1 MAILTGTSDDLPH
14 TGNSNHKKSLSKA
27 AIKNRWLIAAS
38 AVGIHISIG
47 SVYAW
52 SVFNLPLENAFG
64 WGKSDIA
71 ITFSLAIFFLGMS
84 AAVMGHFVERHG
96 PRKSGMV
103 AACFWGTGLI
113 VASLGVKFGIIQV
126 LWLGYGVLGGIGLGI
141 GYITPVSTL
150 VKWFPDRRGLAT
162 GLAIMGFGF
171 GAAIGAPAYNYIM
184 SDVTAGKLGMSEE
197 IYRSGISSY
206 NSAKKILKEIHVH
219 NDSAEDYDME
229 WLFSA
234 VTAANKDEVLALL
247 PEKLAKDADPQLDK
261 LNKSLTNYQLAP
273 FWEMRNTDKFR
284 SAIAS
289 GISTNFLIIG
299 LTYLVVMFAAASYIA
314 RPPQGWMPA
323 SMKAAVDSGKKKII
337 PDLTQMTANAA
348 VKKAPFYGLWIMMFI
363 NISCGIG
370 IIYTA
375 SPLAQESIGLTPGE
389 AAAVV
394 GMMSIFN
401 GLGRIGW
408 ASFSDFL
415 GRANT
420 YTLFF
425 VVEIFAFYFLPN
437 ITSIIMF
444 QVVLYLILTMYG
456 GGFATLPAY
465 IGDLFGTKQLGAIHG
480 YVLTAWAMAGV
491 FGPQIVAR
499 LYEATGSYETVLH
512 IFSGVFAFA
521 LAVSILMTIHI
532 IKARHRMTAVTVFKY
547 ENEDFIRTQTTLLNE
562 DGKSA
567 INTKLDRNNPSYDAL
582 LKKNSFTGE
591 ATIFGRLY
599 ETYYAPLTDGD
610 GTLTGAIFVGN
621 QK

>member
-1 MAILTGTSDDLPH
+1 MGESTSKPYSGIVSDA
-14 TGNSNHKKSLSKA
+14 SSKTSA
-27 AIKNRWLIAAS
+27 VSKIKNRWLIAAS

-52 SVFNLPLENAFG
+52 SVFNIPLENAFG
-64 WGKSDIA
+64 WAKSDVA
-71 ITFSLAIFFLGMS
+71 ITFSLAIFFLGTS
-84 AAVMGHFVERHG
+84 AAVMGHFVERYG
-96 PRKSGMV
+96 PRVSGMV
-103 AACFWGTGLI
+103 AASFWGTGLI
-113 VASLGVKFGIIQV
+113 VASLGVKLGILQI
-126 LWLGYGVLGGIGLGI
+126 LWLGYGILGGIGLGI

-171 GAAIGAPAYNYIM
+171 GAAIGGPVYNYIM
-184 SDVTAGKLGMSEE
+184 TDVSARKMELPAQD
-197 IYRSGISSY
+197 YRVGISSY
-206 NSAKKILKEIHVH
+206 NTAKTILKNIHVNDKSTEDFDYDQFMHTIKAGENEKIL
-219 NDSAEDYDME
+219 AM
-229 WLFSA
+229 
-234 VTAANKDEVLALL
+234 L
-247 PEKLAKDADPQLDK
+247 PEKLAHDAEPQLVKIKDALNNYK
-261 LNKSLTNYQLAP
+261 LAT
-273 FWEMRNTDKFR
+273 FWVSINTEKFKQ
-284 SAIAS
+284 AVAS
-289 GISTNFLIIG
+289 GIST
-299 LTYLVVMFAAASYIA
+299 TYLMAGLVYMLIMFAAASYIA
-314 RPPQGWMPA
+314 RPPKGWMPD
-323 SMKAAVDSGKKKII
+323 SMKAAVDAGKKKIV

-375 SPLAQESIGLTPGE
+375 SPLAQESIGLTPAE

-408 ASFSDFL
+408 ATFSDYL

-425 VVEIFAFYFLPN
+425 VVEIAAFYFLPN
-437 ITSIIMF
+437 ITSIILF

-465 IGDLFGTKQLGAIHG
+465 IGDLFGTRELGAIHG
-480 YVLTAWAMAGV
+480 YVLSSWGLAGV

-499 LYEATGSYETVLH
+499 LYEITGSYETVLH
-512 IFSGVFAFA
+512 VFSGIFAFA
-521 LAVSILMTIHI
+521 LTVSILMTIYI
-532 IKARHRMTAVTVFKY
+532 INARNRMTAVTIFKFDGQ
-547 ENEDFIRTQTTLLNE
+547 DFIRQQTNLLTA

-567 INTKLDRNNPSYDAL
+567 INTKLDRENPGYQCLL
-582 LKKNSFTGE
+582 LKHSFSGE
-591 ATIFGRLY
+591 AILFGRDY
-599 ETYYAPLTDGD
+599 ETYYAPLTDERGN
-610 GTLTGAIFVGN
+610 LIGAIFVGN

>member
-1 MAILTGTSDDLPH
+1 M
-14 TGNSNHKKSLSKA
+14 
-27 AIKNRWLIAAS
+27 KNRWLIAAS

-64 WGKSDIA
+64 WTKSDVS

-84 AAVMGHFVERHG
+84 AAVMGHFVERNG
-96 PRKSGMV
+96 PRISGMV
-103 AACFWGTGLI
+103 AATFWGIGLM
-113 VASLGVKFGIIQV
+113 VASLGVKLGVIEV

-171 GAAIGAPAYNYIM
+171 GAAIGGPVFNYIM
-184 SDVTAGKLGMSEE
+184 SDVTAGKLEMRVQD
-197 IYRSGISSY
+197 YRAGISNY
-206 NSAKKILKEIHVH
+206 NSAKKILKSIHINDDSTVGYGIEQLLNTVKAGNNKEILV
-219 NDSAEDYDME
+219 M
-229 WLFSA
+229 
-234 VTAANKDEVLALL
+234 L
-247 PEKLAKDADPQLDK
+247 PEKLAQDAVSSLEK
-261 LNKSLTNYQLAP
+261 LNAALNNEKVAP
-273 FWEMRNTDKFR
+273 FWEMKESERFK

-289 GISTNFLIIG
+289 GISATYLIAG
-299 LTYLVVMFAAASYIA
+299 LTYLIIMFAAASYIE
-314 RPPQGWMPA
+314 RPPSGWMPA
-323 SMKAAVDSGKKKII
+323 RMKADVDSGKRKVI

-348 VKKAPFYGLWIMMFI
+348 IKKAPFYGLWIMMFI

-370 IIYTA
+370 IIYSA
-375 SPLAQESIGLTPGE
+375 SPLAQESIGLTPAQ

-394 GMMSIFN
+394 GLMSIFN

-408 ASFSDFL
+408 ASFSDYL

-425 VVEIFAFYFLPN
+425 AVQIAAFWFLPN
-437 ITSIIMF
+437 ITSIILF
-444 QVVLYLILTMYG
+444 QVVLYMILTFYG

-465 IGDLFGTKQLGAIHG
+465 IGDLFGTKELGAIHG
-480 YVLTAWAMAGV
+480 YVLSAWAMAGV

-499 LYEATGSYETVLH
+499 LYEVTGSYETVLH
-512 IFSGVFAFA
+512 VFSGVFIFA

-532 IKARHRMTAVTVFKY
+532 INARNRMTTVTVFNY
-547 ENEDFIRTQTTLLNE
+547 DGQDFIRIQTTLLTDE
-562 DGKSA
+562 GKSA
-567 INTKLDRNNPSYDAL
+567 VNTKLDRTFPSYQAL
-582 LKKNSFTGE
+582 IENRSYIGE
-591 ATIFGRLY
+591 AIIFGRDY
-599 ETYYAPLTDGD
+599 ETYYAPLTDEQGQ
-610 GTLTGAIFVGN
+610 LSGAIFVGN

>member
-1 MAILTGTSDDLPH
+1 MAILTGSSDDISVSA
-14 TGNSNHKKSLSKA
+14 N
-27 AIKNRWLIAAS
+27 KNRWLIAAC
-38 AVGIHISIG
+38 AIGIHISIG

-64 WGKSDIA
+64 WEKSDIA
-71 ITFSLAIFFLGMS
+71 ITFSLAIFFLGVS

-96 PRKSGMV
+96 PRKSGIV
-103 AACFWGTGLI
+103 AAAFWGSGLI
-113 VASLGVKFGIIQV
+113 VASLGVKLGILEV
-126 LWLGYGVLGGIGLGI
+126 LWIGYGVLGGIGLGI

-150 VKWFPDRRGLAT
+150 IKWFPDRRGLAT

-171 GAAIGAPAYNYIM
+171 GAAVGAPIYDHIM
-184 SDVTAGKLGMSEE
+184 SDVAAAKLDMNDKV
-197 IYRSGISSY
+197 YRSGISNY
-206 NSAKKILKEIHVH
+206 NYSKKLIKEIQV
-219 NDSAEDYDME
+219 NNESSDQYDLG
-229 WLFSA
+229 WLLSEIKNG
-234 VTAANKDEVLALL
+234 NKDKVLGLL
-247 PEKLAKDADPQLDK
+247 PEKMAHDAEPRLEK
-261 LNKSLTNYQLAP
+261 LGNSISSPDMAS
-273 FWEMRNTDKFR
+273 FWNVAGSSKFKN
-284 SAIAS
+284 AIAS
-289 GISTNFLIIG
+289 GVSTNFLIVGIA
-299 LTYLVVMFAAASYIA
+299 YLIIMFASASYMA

-323 SMKAAVDSGKKKII
+323 RMKADVDSGKKKII

-348 VKKAPFYGLWIMMFI
+348 VKTAPFYGLWIMIFI
-363 NISCGIG
+363 NVSCGIG

-375 SPLAQESIGLTPGE
+375 SPLAQESIGLSPAQ

-425 VVEIFAFYFLPN
+425 VVQIFAFYFLPN
-437 ITSIIMF
+437 ITSIILF

-480 YVLTAWAMAGV
+480 YVLTAWAAAGI

-499 LYEATGSYETVLH
+499 LYEATGSYESVLH
-512 IFSGVFAFA
+512 IFSAVFAFA
-521 LAVSILMTIHI
+521 LAVSILMSIYI
-532 IKARHRMTAVTVFKY
+532 INARNRMTAASVFSLDG
-547 ENEDFIRTQTTLLNE
+547 NDFIRTQTTLLTE

-567 INTKLDRNNPSYDAL
+567 VNTKLERDNPAYQAL
-582 LKKNSFTGE
+582 LNKNSFTGE
-591 ATIFGRLY
+591 AIIFGRLY
-599 ETYYAPLTDGD
+599 ETFYAPLTDD
-610 GTLTGAIFVGN
+610 GGKLTGAIFVGN

>member
-1 MAILTGTSDDLPH
+1 M
-14 TGNSNHKKSLSKA
+14 
-27 AIKNRWLIAAS
+27 KNRWLIAVS

-64 WGKSDIA
+64 WAKSDVA

-84 AAVMGHFVERHG
+84 AAVMGHFVERYG
-96 PRKSGMV
+96 PRISGMV
-103 AACFWGTGLI
+103 AASFWGTGLM
-113 VASLGVKFGIIQV
+113 VASLGVKLGMIEI
-126 LWLGYGVLGGIGLGI
+126 LWLGYGVLGGIGLGV

-150 VKWFPDRRGLAT
+150 VKWFPDRRGMAT

-171 GAAIGAPAYNYIM
+171 GAAIGGPVYNSIMTGVAADSLEMPAANY
-184 SDVTAGKLGMSEE
+184 
-197 IYRSGISSY
+197 RNGISNY
-206 NSAKKILKEIHVH
+206 NSAKKILKSIHV
-219 NDSAEDYDME
+219 NDETTVSYEIDH
-229 WLFSA
+229 LLNA
-234 VTAANKDEVLALL
+234 VKAGNNEEILAML
-247 PEKLAKDADPQLDK
+247 PEKLAQDARPQLVD
-261 LNKSLTNYQLAP
+261 LNAALNNQELAGL
-273 FWEMRNTDKFR
+273 WEMKDSEKFR

-289 GISTNFLIIG
+289 GISATFLAAG
-299 LTYLVVMFAAASYIA
+299 LTYLIIMFAAASYIV
-314 RPPQGWMPA
+314 RPPSGWMPA
-323 SMKAAVDSGKKKII
+323 SMKADVDSGKKKVV

-348 VKKAPFYGLWIMMFI
+348 VKKAPFYGLWVMMFI

-375 SPLAQESIGLTPGE
+375 SPLAQASIGLTPGE

-425 VVEIFAFYFLPN
+425 VVQIAAFYFLPN
-437 ITSIIMF
+437 ITNIIMF
-444 QVVLYLILTMYG
+444 QVVLYLILTFYG

-465 IGDLFGTKQLGAIHG
+465 IGDLFGTRELGAIHG
-480 YVLTAWAMAGV
+480 YVLTAWALAGV

-499 LYEATGSYETVLH
+499 LYEVTGSYETVLH
-512 IFSGVFAFA
+512 VFSGIFAIA
-521 LAVSILMTIHI
+521 LAVSILMTIYMI
-532 IKARHRMTAVTVFKY
+532 NARNRMTTVTIFTFDGQ
-547 ENEDFIRTQTTLLNE
+547 DFIRSQTTLMTAE
-562 DGKSA
+562 GKSA
-567 INTKLDRNNPSYDAL
+567 INTKLDQSFPSYQAL
-582 LKKNSFTGE
+582 INKQSYAGE
-591 ATIFGRLY
+591 AIIFGRDY
-599 ETYYAPLTDGD
+599 ETYYAPLTDEQGQ
-610 GTLTGAIFVGN
+610 LTGAIFVGN